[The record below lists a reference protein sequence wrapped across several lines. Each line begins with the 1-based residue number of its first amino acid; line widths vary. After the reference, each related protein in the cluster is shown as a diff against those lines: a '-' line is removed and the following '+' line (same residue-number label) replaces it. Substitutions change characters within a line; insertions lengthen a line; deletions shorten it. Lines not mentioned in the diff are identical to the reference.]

1 MTVDVK
7 NLTMGDVKFV
17 YFRKNGGTITVAY
30 TVLDREQKHGT
41 YKVVFDWSACSPK
54 DRFDKRVGR
63 RMAFGRLAKRMS
75 MLDHYNYLNEY
86 ADFDFQDNPAQGLYK
101 QTVEHLE
108 RHLFHSGDFV
118 IPRWFTRS
126 YSEPAYL
133 SSKTAQTVAQE
144 LKTSTSFLT
153 KVEAN
158 FLKKLIDQKTNNFI

>member
-1 MTVDVK
+1 
-7 NLTMGDVKFV
+7 
-17 YFRKNGGTITVAY
+17 
-30 TVLDREQKHGT
+30 
-41 YKVVFDWSACSPK
+41 
-54 DRFDKRVGR
+54 
-63 RMAFGRLAKRMS
+63 MAFGRLVKRMN
-75 MLDHYNYLNEY
+75 MLDQYNYLNEY

-133 SSKTAQTVAQE
+133 KSKTAQTVAQE
-144 LKTSTSFLT
+144 LKTTTSFLT

>member
-1 MTVDVK
+1 MRIH
-7 NLTMGDVKFV
+7 N
-17 YFRKNGGTITVAY
+17 A
-30 TVLDREQKHGT
+30 E
-41 YKVVFDWSACSPK
+41 YKQQQHTDANPYIKSVV
-54 DRFDKRVGR
+54 
-63 RMAFGRLAKRMS
+63 
-75 MLDHYNYLNEY
+75 
-86 ADFDFQDNPAQGLYK
+86 QLYK

-133 SSKTAQTVAQE
+133 NSKTAQTVAQE
-144 LKTSTSFLT
+144 LKTTTSFLT